1 MKLAPVKLDRER
13 TSSQS
18 SSVRS
23 TPQHFVLTN
32 GRYRSRIS
40 EVGSGHAEFNGWAV
54 SRTGGDAVCDND
66 GFYLYLRDLDDELV
80 WSAGYQ
86 PTRVKPAKYEFHCR
100 ENTVEILRADRN
112 IECHLTAV
120 VSPQHDCE
128 IRLCRLTNSGNE
140 PRRIEITSYVEWV
153 LGSKDGDANHPAF
166 SKLFVETQFCAK
178 RKAILARRRPRQNDD
193 PDYLGVHAVIS
204 ANGTET
210 EDVEYETNRMRFIG
224 RGRTLRAPAALDRAA
239 KLTGDSGA
247 VLDPVGCLRT
257 VIALEAGQSK
267 EVAFLLGAASTHAAI
282 DEMLREMAD
291 LNAVHALLDDVEAAE
306 GGRSRSSASSNGHSG
321 SSRPA
326 FADAILDEKFKPLAE
341 VGHLQV
347 SAPARPADLVFD
359 NGYGGFTSDGQE
371 YVVRLAAD
379 KNGQYCRP
387 PMPWVNVVANE
398 HAGFLVTES
407 GAGYTWGGNSRINRL
422 TAWHNDPVCD
432 PYAEA
437 FWIRDDEEGVFW
449 SPAPGPTPSGND
461 YCVRHGFGY
470 SVFES
475 TAQELEHE
483 LTMFMLR
490 DDPVKVTRLRLVN
503 RGRQTRRLS
512 LFSFVHWGLG
522 GLAYETV
529 NQVVT
534 SSEDE
539 PAVIW
544 ARNPKRDLYD
554 KHVAFSVPVV
564 DETNHCEISQT
575 ADRRAFI
582 GQYRDLAAPAAV
594 VSSVS
599 LDGKTG
605 QGIDPCAAWQLS
617 IELAPGATFEC
628 AFLLGETADINAA
641 RDVIAKHDSVSSVAQ
656 ALQAAQQF
664 WRDALTA
671 ITIET
676 PARAIDLVTN
686 GWLAYQNLSC
696 RMWARSAYYQPGGAY
711 GYRDQ
716 LQDSAALVYLLPEIT
731 RAQILRHASRQF
743 VEGDVLHWWHPDTE
757 YGLRTRFSDD
767 LLWLPLLTAEYVNRT
782 GDATILEEVTP
793 FVAAPPLVSGHQEAY
808 LRPEITEESD
818 TVYEHCC
825 RALDRGLTRG
835 AHGLPLIGCGDW
847 NDGMSCVGRD
857 GQGESVWLGFFIE
870 HLLQKF
876 LPLCAARNDHVRVA
890 RYNEYREKLI
900 EALNT
905 TGWDGSWYRRAY
917 YDNGQPIGSI
927 ESDECQ
933 IDALAQAWAVIS
945 GVASPERADMAVRAV
960 EERLISNA
968 DGLIRLLTPPFSKTP
983 NNPGY
988 IKGYLPGIRENGGQ
1002 YTHGVLW
1009 FIRAMAELGRGT
1021 RAVELLQ
1028 MITPVWHTRDQVITD
1043 IYKTEPYVVAADVY
1057 GEPPHVG
1064 RGGWT
1069 WYTGSAGWMLRVAIE
1084 SILGFSTENGNTIV
1098 LNPSISATWP
1108 SCKLNYR
1115 RPDGRTSYQIT
1126 IENPAGKERGVTA
1139 ATLDGQPVEVASG
1152 QARVPINDD
1161 GKAHRVVVRL

>member
-1 MKLAPVKLDRER
+1 MKLAPVKLDREHL
-13 TSSQS
+13 TGQS
-18 SSVRS
+18 SCVRS
-23 TPQHFVLTN
+23 NPDYLVLSN
-32 GRYRSRIS
+32 GRYRVRLT
-40 EVGSGHAEFNGWAV
+40 EVGSGQAEFNGWAV
-54 SRTGGDAVCDND
+54 SRSGGDQVCDGD
-66 GFYLYLRDLDDELV
+66 GFYVYLRDLDDDFV

-86 PTRVKPAKYEFHCR
+86 PTRVKPAKYEFRCHEHSAEISRLDR
-100 ENTVEILRADRN
+100 E
-112 IECHLTAV
+112 IECQLTV
-120 VSPQHDCE
+120 FVSQQHDFE
-128 IRLCRLTNSGNE
+128 IRLCELTNRANT

-153 LGSKDGDANHPAF
+153 LGSKEGDANHPAF
-166 SKLFVETQFCAK
+166 SKLFVETQLCAQ
-178 RKAILARRRPRQNDD
+178 RNAILARRRPRQNDD
-193 PDYLGVHAVIS
+193 PDILGVHAILG
-204 ANGTET
+204 AGAPET
-210 EDVEYETNRMRFIG
+210 AGVEFETNRMRFIG
-224 RGRTLRAPAALDRAA
+224 RGRSLRAPAALDPAA
-239 KLTGDSGA
+239 KLTGDSGP
-247 VLDPVGCLRT
+247 VLDPVASLRT
-257 VIALEAGQSK
+257 IVTLEPGQSR
-267 EVAFLLGAASTHAAI
+267 EVAFLLGAASTRAAI
-282 DEMLREMAD
+282 DEMLHEMAD
-291 LNAVHALLDDVEAAE
+291 LNAVHALLEDVKATEGTLSPQAA
-306 GGRSRSSASSNGHSG
+306 STNGHPAAA
-321 SSRPA
+321 RPA
-326 FADAILDEKFKPLAE
+326 FADAILDEKYKPLAE
-341 VGHLQV
+341 DRHQPGTTA
-347 SAPARPADLVFD
+347 SPAELLFD
-359 NGYGGFTSDGQE
+359 NGYGGFTPDGQE
-371 YVVRLAAD
+371 YIVRLTAD
-379 KNGQYCRP
+379 GNGQYRRP

-449 SPAPGPTPSGND
+449 SPAPGPTPSGHD
-461 YCVRHGFGY
+461 YRVRHGFGY

-475 TAQELEHE
+475 RAHELEQE
-483 LTMFMLR
+483 LTMFMLH
-490 DDPVKVTRLRLVN
+490 DEPVKVARLRLVN
-503 RGRQTRRLS
+503 HSSQTRRLS

-534 SSEDE
+534 SAEDS
-539 PAVIW
+539 PPVIW
-544 ARNPKRDLYD
+544 ARNPQRDLYG

-564 DETNHCEISQT
+564 DESSRCEISYT
-575 ADRRAFI
+575 ADRQAFI

-594 VSSVS
+594 VSSVT
-599 LDGKTG
+599 LDGETG
-605 QGIDPCAAWQLS
+605 QSIDPCAAWQLS
-617 IELAPGATFEC
+617 IELAPGAAFEC
-628 AFLLGETADINAA
+628 AFLLGETGDIDAA
-641 RDVIAKHDSVSSVAQ
+641 RNLIATYDGVASIEQ
-656 ALQAAQQF
+656 ALQATRQF

-671 ITIET
+671 ITVET
-676 PARAIDLVTN
+676 PAREIDLVTN

-716 LQDSAALVYLLPEIT
+716 LQDSAALTYLLPEVT

-782 GDATILEEVTP
+782 GDAAILEEVTP
-793 FVAAPPLVSGHQEAY
+793 FVSAPPLAAGHQEAY
-808 LRPEITEESD
+808 LRPEITEESA

-825 RALDRGLTRG
+825 RALDRGLTCG

-876 LPLCAARNDHVRVA
+876 LPLCSARNDHARVA
-890 RYNEYREKLI
+890 RYNEYRKQLI

-905 TGWDGSWYRRAY
+905 TGWDGNWYRRAY
-917 YDNGQPIGSI
+917 YDNGQPLGSI

-945 GVASPERADMAVRAV
+945 GVASPERADMAVQAV
-960 EERLISNA
+960 EERLISND

-1009 FIRAMAELGRGT
+1009 FIRAIAELGRGT
-1021 RAVELLQ
+1021 RAVELLR
-1028 MITPVWHTRDQVITD
+1028 MISPVWHTRDQAITE

-1069 WYTGSAGWMLRVAIE
+1069 WYTGSAGWMLRVAVETIV
-1084 SILGFSTENGNTIV
+1084 GFSTENGNTIV
-1098 LNPSISATWP
+1098 LNPSISASWP
-1108 SCKLNYR
+1108 GCKLNYR

-1126 IENPAGKERGVTA
+1126 IENPAGKQRGVTA
-1139 ATLDGQPVEVASG
+1139 ATLDGRPVAVAHG
-1152 QARVPINDD
+1152 QARVPITDD
-1161 GKAHRVVVRL
+1161 GQAHRVVVRL

>member
-1 MKLAPVKLDRER
+1 MKLAPVKLDREHV
-13 TSSQS
+13 TGQS

-23 TPQHFVLTN
+23 TPQNLVLTN
-32 GRYRSRIS
+32 GRYRVRLT

-54 SRTGGDAVCDND
+54 TRTGGDQVCDGD
-66 GFYLYLRDLDDELV
+66 GFYLYLRDLDDQFV

-86 PTRVKPAKYEFHCR
+86 PTRVQPNKYEFRCQ
-100 ENTVEILRADRN
+100 EKAAEILRTDRS
-112 IECHLTAV
+112 IESQLSVV
-120 VSPQHDCE
+120 VSPEHDCE
-128 IRLCRLTNSGNE
+128 IRLCKLTNRGSRA
-140 PRRIEITSYVEWV
+140 RRIEITSYVEWV

-166 SKLFVETQFCAK
+166 SKLFVETQFCAE
-178 RKAILARRRPRQNDD
+178 RNAIFARRRPRQNDD
-193 PDYLGVHAVIS
+193 PDILGVHAVIGAGLS
-204 ANGTET
+204 ERGVAF
-210 EDVEYETNRMRFIG
+210 ETNRMRFIG
-224 RGRTLRAPAALDRAA
+224 RGRTLRNPAALDPGVN
-239 KLTGDSGA
+239 LSGDSGP
-247 VLDPVGCLRT
+247 VLDPVGSLRT
-257 VIALEAGQSK
+257 VVTLEAGQSK
-267 EVAFLLGAASTHAAI
+267 ELAFLLGAASGRAAI
-282 DEMLREMAD
+282 DELLHEMAD
-291 LNAVHALLDDVEAAE
+291 LEAVHELLEVLEATE
-306 GGRSRSSASSNGHSG
+306 GAISRSSASTNGHS
-321 SSRPA
+321 SAARPA
-326 FADAILDEKFKPLAE
+326 FADAILDEQFKPLAE
-341 VGHLQV
+341 DRHQQRSSQANAV
-347 SAPARPADLVFD
+347 DLLFD
-359 NGYGGFTSDGQE
+359 NGYGGFAPDGQE
-371 YVVRLAAD
+371 YVVRLRAD
-379 KNGQYCRP
+379 EHGQYQRP

-398 HAGFLVTES
+398 HGGFLVTES

-449 SPAPGPTPSGND
+449 TPAPGPTPSGND
-461 YCVRHGFGY
+461 YRVRHGFGY
-470 SVFES
+470 TVFES
-475 TAQELEHE
+475 TAHELDQQ

-490 DDPVKVTRLRLVN
+490 DDPVKVTKLKLVN
-503 RGRQTRRLS
+503 RSAQKRRLS

-522 GLAYETV
+522 GLAFETV
-529 NQVVT
+529 DQVVT
-534 SSEDE
+534 SSEVK
-539 PAVIW
+539 PSVIW
-544 ARNPKRDLYD
+544 ARNPKRDLYG

-564 DETNHCEISQT
+564 DKTSRCEISHT
-575 ADRRAFI
+575 ANREAFI

-594 VSSVS
+594 VSSVV
-599 LDGKTG
+599 LDGETG

-628 AFLLGETADINAA
+628 AFLLGETGDIETA
-641 RDVIAKHDSVSSVAQ
+641 REIIAKHEDAASVEQSF
-656 ALQAAQQF
+656 QAAQKF
-664 WRDALTA
+664 WRDALSA
-671 ITIET
+671 INIET
-676 PARAIDLVTN
+676 PAREIDLVTN

-716 LQDSAALVYLLPEIT
+716 LQDSAALVYLLPEIA

-782 GDATILEEVTP
+782 GDAAILDEVTP
-793 FVAAPPLVSGHQEAY
+793 FVTAPPLAAGHQEAY
-808 LRPEITEESD
+808 LRPEITEEST

-835 AHGLPLIGCGDW
+835 AHGLPFIGCGDW

-876 LPLCAARNDHVRVA
+876 LPLCSARNDHARVA
-890 RYNEYREKLI
+890 RYNEYRKQLI

-905 TGWDGSWYRRAY
+905 TGWDGGWYRRAY
-917 YDNGQPIGSI
+917 YDNGQPLGSM

-945 GVASPERADMAVRAV
+945 GVASPERADMAVQAV
-960 EERLISNA
+960 EERLISNEE
-968 DGLIRLLTPPFSKTP
+968 GLIRLLTPPFSKTP

-1028 MITPVWHTRDQVITD
+1028 MISPVWHTRDQAITD

-1084 SILGFSTENGNTIV
+1084 SILGFSTENGKTIV
-1098 LNPSISATWP
+1098 MNPSISASWP

-1115 RPDGRTSYQIT
+1115 RPDGRTNYQIT

-1139 ATLDGQPVEVASG
+1139 ATLDGQPVEVAGG
-1152 QARVPINDD
+1152 QARVPILDD
-1161 GKAHRVVVRL
+1161 GKIHRVVVRL